1 MTKIKQFNLDSDVL
15 GNHSG
20 KISTGV
26 LEGRGGVT
34 YDPPGSSGTE
44 TSSNVGLAVHS
55 GKRIVLGENGFIRT
69 IVDATW
75 GSALQFGQSNT
86 GAYAGTE
93 IYGGNAGVDL
103 KYSTG
108 TRFET
113 NNDGTETTGVHT
125 VAHTNNQRN
134 GMYTNSDG
142 QLVFFRN
149 NYANNLTTL
158 VIDDET
164 ANITSSGDGT
174 FSNSSGHRSLTVK
187 GNTTTNYE
195 GGSLLLAN
203 EGMAT
208 NYGGTYLYHHKAGG
222 SGTDDA
228 AFNISQR
235 TAAGGYVSNIWNVDY
250 KASAHSFYI
259 PNGGASGA
267 VAMGISS
274 AGAVTKGLQP
284 HALVEKSTTT
294 SVPSSTAVPIIFN
307 EERVDTGSVYNTSN
321 GRFTAP
327 IAGVYLFT
335 VELQANGQTNQMH
348 VGIYLNGGAVGNIDP
363 WINFGD
369 GQRGGSRAMAIN
381 MAANDYV
388 QAIGH
393 FGGNSG
399 TLEANRQ
406 KASFYLLG

>member
-34 YDPPGSSGTE
+34 YDPPGSSGTD
-44 TSSNVGLAVHS
+44 TSSNVGLGLHS
-55 GKRIVLGENGFIRT
+55 GKRIVLGNQGFIRT
-69 IVDATW
+69 IIDATW
-75 GSALQFGQSNT
+75 GSTMHIGQSGT
-86 GAYAGTE
+86 GAFAGTA
-93 IYGGNAGVDL
+93 IFGGNDGVSL

-108 TRFET
+108 TKFQT

-125 VAHTNNQRN
+125 VAHTNDQRN

-149 NYANNLTTL
+149 NYANNQTTL

-164 ANITSSGDGT
+164 GNITSSGDGT

-250 KASAHSFYI
+250 KANAHSFYI

-284 HALVEKSTTT
+284 HALVEKSTNT
-294 SVPSSTAVPIIFN
+294 SVPSSTTVVILFN

-327 IAGVYLFT
+327 IAGVYLLT
-335 VELQANGQTNQMH
+335 AELQATGQTNQLH
-348 VGIYLNGGAVGNIDP
+348 VGIYLNGGAIGNIDP
-363 WINFGD
+363 WVNFGSD
-369 GQRGGSRAMAIN
+369 ARGGSRAMAIN

-388 QAIGH
+388 QVIGH